1 MMRLFRLVCYSMV
14 LSAGLLLTAPA
25 GSSAKMISPDFV
37 ELSKRLKPTVVNIR
51 TVKNIKPKAGG
62 RAVNPFMGN
71 DLFNEFFGPFFGQQ
85 APQQQQP
92 RKQQGMGTGFI
103 ISADGYILTNNHVV
117 GGADEIM
124 VKLSDGRELKADLK
138 GADDKLDIALL
149 KINDTKPLPAAEL
162 GDSDALEVGE
172 WVMAIG
178 NPFGLAHTV
187 TAGIVSAKGRVIGSG
202 PYDDYIQTDASIN
215 PGNSGGPLF
224 NSAGRV
230 IGINTAII
238 AGGQGI
244 GFAIPSTMVKPV
256 VEQLKTT
263 GRVIRGY
270 LGVNYD
276 VLNPKLAKSLGLP
289 SDKGIIITNVEPGS
303 PADQAGL
310 KREDV
315 IVEFDG
321 RAVNGDTDL
330 PKLVAATPVGAPVK
344 VVIYRKGKRQSVNV
358 VVGQTRQAATAAKP
372 GSVPESAGIGV
383 NVRELTPELARQLGL
398 RDEKGV
404 VVSEVRPGS
413 PAEEAGLVRGDLV
426 LEFNGQPVETLEAF
440 ANLAGKVKKGEVIRL
455 LLRRPDGSL
464 GYLAVTAD

>member
-1 MMRLFRLVCYSMV
+1 MRVFRLLCVGIM
-14 LSAGLLLTAPA
+14 LGAGLLLSAPS
-25 GSSAKMISPDFV
+25 GGLAKTVSPDFV

-51 TVKNIKPKAGG
+51 TIKNIKPRVGG
-62 RAVNPFMGN
+62 RTVNPFLGN

-85 APQQQQP
+85 LPQQQP

-103 ISADGYILTNNHVV
+103 ISSDGYILTNNHVV
-117 GGADEIM
+117 GGTDEIM
-124 VKLSDGRELKADLK
+124 VKLSDGRELKAELK
-138 GADDKLDIALL
+138 GQDDKLDIALL
-149 KINDTKPLPAAEL
+149 KISDSKPLPAVEL

-224 NSAGRV
+224 NSAGLV

-244 GFAIPSTMVKPV
+244 GFAIPSTMAKTV

-263 GRVIRGY
+263 GRVVRGY
-270 LGVNYD
+270 LGVNFD
-276 VLNPKLAKSLGLP
+276 QLNPKLAASLGLP
-289 SDKGIIITNVEPGS
+289 SDKGIIVTHVEPGS
-303 PADQAGL
+303 PADKAGFR
-310 KREDV
+310 REDV

-330 PKLVAATPVGAPVK
+330 PKVVAATPVGKKVK
-344 VVIYRKGKRQSVNV
+344 VVIYRKAKRQVLTA
-358 VVGQTRQAATAAKP
+358 VVGQSKEAAAAAQP
-372 GSVPESAGIGV
+372 GNAPESAGIGV
-383 NVRELTPELARQLGL
+383 SVRELTPDLARQLGL
-398 RDEKGV
+398 HDEKGV
-404 VVSEVRPGS
+404 VVSEVKPGT
-413 PAEEAGLVRGDLV
+413 PAEDAGLVRGDLV
-426 LEFNGQPVETLEAF
+426 LEFNGQPVENLEAF
-440 ANLAGKVKKGEVIRL
+440 AKLAGKVKKGEVIRL
-455 LLRRPDGSL
+455 LLRRPDGSF
-464 GYLAVTAD
+464 GYVAVTAD

>member
-1 MMRLFRLVCYSMV
+1 MRLFRFFCLSMV
-14 LSAGLLLTAPA
+14 VGAGLLLAAPSMAPA
-25 GSSAKMISPDFV
+25 KTVSPDFV
-37 ELSKRLKPTVVNIR
+37 ELSKRLRPTVVNIR
-51 TVKNIKPKAGG
+51 TVKNIKPRPGG
-62 RAVNPFMGN
+62 RAVNPFLGN

-85 APQQQQP
+85 APQQQP

-103 ISADGYILTNNHVV
+103 ISADGYILTNNHVA

-124 VKLSDGRELKADLK
+124 VKLSDGREIKAELK
-138 GADDKLDIALL
+138 GQDDKLDIALL
-149 KINDTKPLPAAEL
+149 KISDPKPLPAVEL

-224 NSAGRV
+224 NSNGKV

-244 GFAIPSTMVKPV
+244 GFAIPSTMVKAV

-270 LGVNYD
+270 LGVNFD
-276 VLNPKLAKSLGLP
+276 ILNPKLAKSLGLA
-289 SDKGIIITNVEPGS
+289 SDKGAIVTHIEKGS
-303 PADQAGL
+303 PAEKAGF
-310 KREDV
+310 KVEDV

-321 RAVNGDTDL
+321 RPVNGDTDL
-330 PKLVAATPVGAPVK
+330 PKVVAATPVGKAVK
-344 VVIYRKGKRQSVNV
+344 VVVYRKGKRQTLTV
-358 VVGQTRQAATAAKP
+358 VVGQSQQAIADAKSGAT
-372 GSVPESAGIGV
+372 PESAGIGV
-383 NVRELTPELARQLGL
+383 SVRELTPELARQLGL
-398 RDEKGV
+398 KDEKGV
-404 VVSEVRPGS
+404 VVSEIRPGS

-426 LEFNGQPVETLEAF
+426 LEFNGQPVENLEAF
-440 ANLAGKVKKGEVIRL
+440 SALAVKVKKGEVVRL
-455 LLRRPDGSL
+455 LLRRPDGSF
-464 GYLAVTAD
+464 GYAAVAAD

>member
-14 LSAGLLLTAPA
+14 LCAGLLLTAPA
-25 GSSAKMISPDFV
+25 GSSAKMVSPDFV

-51 TVKNIKPKAGG
+51 TVKNIKPKPGG

-103 ISADGYILTNNHVV
+103 ISADGFILTNNHVV

-149 KINDTKPLPAAEL
+149 KISDTKPLPAAEL

-224 NSAGRV
+224 NSTGRV
-230 IGINTAII
+230 VGINTAII

-244 GFAIPSTMVKPV
+244 GFAIPSTLVKAV

-270 LGVNYD
+270 LGVNFD
-276 VLNPKLAKSLGLP
+276 NLNPKLAKSLGLP
-289 SDKGIIITNVEPGS
+289 SDKGVIVTHVEPGS
-303 PADQAGL
+303 PAEVAGF

-321 RAVNGDTDL
+321 RPVNGDTDL
-330 PKLVAATPVGAPVK
+330 PKVVAATPVGKTVK
-344 VVIYRKGKRQSVNV
+344 VVIYRKAKRQLLTA
-358 VVGQTRQAATAAKP
+358 VVGQGKQAASAVKP

-383 NVRELTPELARQLGL
+383 NVRELTPEVARQLGL

-404 VVSEVRPGS
+404 VVSEVRAGS